1 MSWRGSRLVWSQSLA
16 LSEKSPSALMF
27 TLSAR
32 ISPETVMLP
41 LLLTIVTS
49 PTSLM
54 MSPTM

>member
-1 MSWRGSRLVWSQSLA
+1 MSWRGSRLVWNQSSA
-16 LSEKSPSALMF
+16 LSEKSPRALMF